1 LRYPVR
7 EMTEIANP
15 QMGDAKERLAMM
27 LGPAATATA

>member
-7 EMTEIANP
+7 EMAEIANT
-15 QMGDAKERLAMM
+15 QLGDAKERLVMM